1 MRNFSEKFPS
11 ETQREEELL
20 RSALNSLR
28 SRLGLGEKPKEKYAF
43 FQFKEARDDL
53 FEFVKS
59 ISEYLHDNEIP
70 NLVIIDRSSRPLY
83 MGVIEYWRSRYPD
96 EKMPGI
102 YFLNPKGFKQR
113 ESLSRY
119 DIEKIQLDSRFKHDA
134 LESPQKIRTKQEV
147 LEEFEEVYHKLLAD
161 KDKPVLVFDSC
172 IHSGDTLDPVKK
184 TMEEAGFEDIMI
196 GSINPVGR
204 RSRVRTDFHITSKD
218 PEKGCYPFDKDRMIE
233 KVFDHVYSQRTS
245 DPQKRQLSIELRK
258 EIKRIIDEHLP
269 VQR

>member
-1 MRNFSEKFPS
+1 MH
-11 ETQREEELL
+11 
-20 RSALNSLR
+20 SLR
-28 SRLGLGEKPKEKYAF
+28 RHFRPSQKEIGRASCRERGEISVGAVS
-43 FQFKEARDDL
+43 FKKKKGNTRWNCDW
-53 FEFVKS
+53 
-59 ISEYLHDNEIP
+59 
-70 NLVIIDRSSRPLY
+70 SSD
-83 MGVIEYWRSRYPD
+83 VCSSD
-96 EKMPGI
+96 
-102 YFLNPKGFKQR
+102 
-113 ESLSRY
+113 
-119 DIEKIQLDSRFKHDA
+119 
-134 LESPQKIRTKQEV
+134 
-147 LEEFEEVYHKLLAD
+147 LLAD

-269 VQR
+269 VQRSLR